1 MPKGVLRERM
11 SKFFSEEFFTEL
23 QSSLA
28 GDAKWT
34 ESTSGVKTS
43 ILFGVT
49 DLDSSHLISVDG
61 GKTTIQKVEKGSPA
75 EFTFEGTYDAWTKVA
90 KGEMDMQSAVLK
102 GQLKFKGSITKIL
115 MYRDRFMRI
124 AEVLKGQPK
133 DF

>member
-1 MPKGVLRERM
+1 M
-11 SKFFSEEFFTEL
+11 SKFFSDEFFIEL
-23 QSSLA
+23 QGVLA

-34 ESTSGVKTS
+34 ESTKGVKTT
-43 ILFGVT
+43 ILLGVT
-49 DLDSSHLISVDG
+49 DAGSNHLISVDAG
-61 GKTTIQKVEKGSPA
+61 TTTIQNVEKGAPA

-115 MYRDRFMRI
+115 MYRDRFLRI
-124 AEVLKGQPK
+124 AEVLKGLPK